1 MITVAAYDQMM
12 AQQARSD
19 EERAFLELARLAKA
33 KRDLEMYR
41 AAESYLKERLNE
53 ERARRR
59 DEDEEQ

>member
-1 MITVAAYDQMM
+1 MITVATYDQAM
-12 AQQARSD
+12 AQLARSD

-41 AAESYLKERLNE
+41 AAESYLKERLNG

>member
-12 AQQARSD
+12 AQARSD

-41 AAESYLKERLNE
+41 AAESYLKERLNG